1 MTAKAVPR
9 RAADPRIRLFDRIAW
24 FYGLLFPVQRRV
36 FRRAFGRIAGRLA
49 LPASARVLDI
59 GCGTGAWL
67 SVLAQMGFQAQA
79 VDASPRMVETARR
92 LLRGLRPPV
101 GAGRVRVGDAL
112 AGLDFPDRS
121 FDLVL
126 AAHVIHGV
134 PPLERSRFYR
144 EAGRLSRGL
153 VLLHDYSPRPAR
165 HPGFVARVLEALE
178 RSDYRHFRR
187 SGLRE
192 LRRAFAEVE
201 VIAAAPGSAWYV
213 CRFPGT
219 RRGKNIG
226 TRA

>member
-1 MTAKAVPR
+1 MATEVAPR

-24 FYGLLFPVQRRV
+24 FYGLLFSVQRLV

-49 LPASARVLDI
+49 LPVGARVLDI

-67 SVLAQMGFQAQA
+67 SVLLQMGYEAQA

-92 LLRGLRPPV
+92 LLRGLRPAV

-126 AAHVIHGV
+126 AAHVVHGV
-134 PPLERSRFYR
+134 PQRQRPRFYR
-144 EAGRLSRGL
+144 EAARVSRGL

-178 RSDYRHFRR
+178 RSDYRRFRR

-192 LRRAFAEVE
+192 LRRAIAEVE
-201 VIAAAPGSAWYV
+201 VIPAAPGSAWYV
-213 CRFPGT
+213 CRFPG
-219 RRGKNIG
+219 RGRGKNIG